1 MARFSFGGQLST
13 IIASLAPCLLVST
26 WGCEKHD
33 AREDTAD
40 FQAGVAAQTRKDYRS
55 ALVRFQAQVANHPKH
70 SEAWLRIGYCNDELG
85 QASEAL
91 RAYQEAVRCEP
102 EYVQAHVNLGS
113 AYARA
118 GRTDEA
124 MASLREAIRI
134 EPKDAKAH
142 FNLGLLLSKLGQP
155 KEAIDELEKAIR
167 FKSDYAKA
175 HATLVRLYG
184 RQGNNDK
191 VKYHCDRL
199 GKLDTQ
205 LAASVCGTSYAEHAE
220 AGVGGGLIEEVRL
233 WEGFGCPFN
242 EGLIL
247 VARLNRAGSSA
258 SEAKS
263 MFCQA
268 IQAKLRILSVAPPPV
283 PLDRD
288 EDVEE
293 ELIDEIE
300 SMGHLA
306 KEARC
311 SRGG

>member
-1 MARFSFGGQLST
+1 MARYSFGGQLTT
-13 IIASLAPCLLVST
+13 IIASLAPCLLMSMC
-26 WGCEKHD
+26 GCEKHD
-33 AREDTAD
+33 AREETAD
-40 FQAGVAAQTRKDYRS
+40 FQAGAAAQTKKDFRG
-55 ALVRFQAQVANHPKH
+55 ALAHFQAQVANHQKH
-70 SEAWLRIGYCNDELG
+70 AEAWLRIGYCYDELG

-91 RAYQEAVRCEP
+91 RAYQEAARCEP

-134 EPKDAKAH
+134 QPKDAKAH

-155 KEAIDELEKAIR
+155 KEAIEELEKAIR
-167 FKSDYAKA
+167 FKSDYAKP

-184 RQGNNDK
+184 AQGNKDK
-191 VKYHCDRL
+191 VRYHCDRL
-199 GKLDTQ
+199 GKLDGQ
-205 LAASVCGTSYAEHAE
+205 LAASVCGTSSSNQAE
-220 AGVGGGLIEEVRL
+220 AGSGNGLIEDIRL

-258 SEAKS
+258 GEAKS
-263 MFCQA
+263 EFCRAVQR
-268 IQAKLRILSVAPPPV
+268 KLKALSVAPPPV
-283 PLDRD
+283 PVEPD

-293 ELIDEIE
+293 ELIDDIE